1 MDGARKAIRRDSET
15 TLQYALEKNPELAS
29 KIIAEMFDKVLDV
42 INSTDQKLAK
52 QIREVDSR
60 LGKRINELS
69 IKIETVNNE
78 LSKRINE
85 LSIKIETVNN
95 ELSKRINEL
104 SIKIET
110 VNNELSKRISGLA
123 EEISNLARVVATLA
137 PTVGKL
143 DRRYAKLEEMEL
155 RGTLEGL
162 CFGGGFMVDRGV
174 IAPGKPAVD
183 VIISGKG
190 LVALVEI
197 AMKAGSRD
205 INQLIKA
212 ARVYEEVYNVKP
224 NILFLL
230 SVEEPDKATYRR
242 AESKGI
248 IVTMRP
254 GRILEILR
262 EKLNQ

>member
-1 MDGARKAIRRDSET
+1 
-15 TLQYALEKNPELAS
+15 
-29 KIIAEMFDKVLDV
+29 
-42 INSTDQKLAK
+42 
-52 QIREVDSR
+52 
-60 LGKRINELS
+60 
-69 IKIETVNNE
+69 
-78 LSKRINE
+78 
-85 LSIKIETVNN
+85 
-95 ELSKRINEL
+95 
-104 SIKIET
+104 
-110 VNNELSKRISGLA
+110 
-123 EEISNLARVVATLA
+123 LA

>member
-60 LGKRINELS
+60 LG
-69 IKIETVNNE
+69 
-78 LSKRINE
+78 KRINE

-183 VIISGKG
+183 VIVSGKG